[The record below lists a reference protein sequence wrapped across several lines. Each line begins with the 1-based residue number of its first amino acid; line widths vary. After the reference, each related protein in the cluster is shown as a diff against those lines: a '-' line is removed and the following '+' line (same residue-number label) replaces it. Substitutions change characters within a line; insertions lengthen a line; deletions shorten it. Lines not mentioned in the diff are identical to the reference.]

1 MTLNCRVECI
11 SPHHLRCPNLE
22 WMENVM
28 MGNSN
33 VIPITQNGNSYLRK
47 NVFKLST
54 VLYAPAI
61 KRKLLSVYEFC
72 QDNITSTEFCPSI
85 LLWRISLQGLPTFLW
100 RISLQGLPLSAAR
113 INWTLWMAATI
124 SPNHQYCCYQPFL
137 NLPYNYDI
145 KRFVTPILKCY
156 FAC

>member
-1 MTLNCRVECI
+1 
-11 SPHHLRCPNLE
+11 
-22 WMENVM
+22 M

-61 KRKLLSVYEFC
+61 KRKLLSVYEFF

-85 LLWRISLQGLPTFLW
+85 LL
-100 RISLQGLPLSAAR
+100 
-113 INWTLWMAATI
+113 
-124 SPNHQYCCYQPFL
+124 
-137 NLPYNYDI
+137 
-145 KRFVTPILKCY
+145 
-156 FAC
+156 